1 MNKKTNTVLFIL
13 VATGFNIFIT
23 VASFLV
29 LLVVYG
35 RLVAPRLPA
44 QTAAWGLPLIFVG
57 AIALAFAVYRKVLK
71 MVMRHIDVEKN
82 FDPLF
87 KPHRPPRRD

>member
-1 MNKKTNTVLFIL
+1 VNKKTNTVIFIL

-57 AIALAFAVYRKVLK
+57 AIALAFVVYRKVLK
-71 MVMRHIDVEKN
+71 TVMRHIDVEKT

-87 KPHRPPRRD
+87 KPHRPPPRD